1 MTSRHPAY
9 DLRRRYHARV
19 RNAAAAAIVLHGI
32 VFAVAPP
39 YEPRPA
45 GRASTPLRLVVQAGG
60 WGLATAS
67 ASGGI
72 AAAPPEG
79 AARARSLPA
88 GASVVESRVTTES
101 AVSAIPTDGTA
112 ATIRGSA
119 PVQGGVLPGGVLGME
134 GEEPEV
140 FYDFDT
146 PPRATRRVEP
156 DYPAA
161 ARSRD
166 EEGTVVVNVN
176 IDEHGRI
183 LRAWVAA
190 KDASETL
197 VSAALDAAYQFRFS
211 PGKQREIPVKC
222 TVAIPFRFHLMNVRQ
237 EHGGK

>member
-1 MTSRHPAY
+1 EAGETVTSRHPAY

-119 PVQGGVLPGGVLGME
+119 PVQGECSRAGFSGSRERSRKCSTTSTRRRARPVAWNRTIP
-134 GEEPEV
+134 
-140 FYDFDT
+140 
-146 PPRATRRVEP
+146 PPRDPATRRE
-156 DYPAA
+156 
-161 ARSRD
+161 RS
-166 EEGTVVVNVN
+166 
-176 IDEHGRI
+176 
-183 LRAWVAA
+183 
-190 KDASETL
+190 S
-197 VSAALDAAYQFRFS
+197 
-211 PGKQREIPVKC
+211 
-222 TVAIPFRFHLMNVRQ
+222 
-237 EHGGK
+237 